1 MSMTVPDTSA
11 PSRARILMERC
22 DILAGHSIEEGRIT
36 RPYGT
41 PEHNAARDQID
52 AWMRTAEM
60 TTHVD
65 AIGNLIGR
73 YDADPAAAGA
83 AAGRASEPKTFI
95 LGGHFDSVRDAGRYD
110 GPLGVLTAIAAVER
124 LHAAGKRLPMAL
136 EVIAFAEEEGLR
148 YGTTFLTSSPL
159 AGKWDPEWLS
169 RRDADGVTVEQA
181 IRDAGGN
188 PAAVPDLVRSGES
201 LLGFIEVHI
210 EQGPILEER
219 GLPVA
224 IVSGITGSARAE
236 ITFTGMAGHAGTV
249 PMRSRRD
256 ALAAA
261 AEFVLDVERAGL
273 SRDNLVATVGQL
285 AVEPG
290 ATNVIAGRATLSLDL
305 RHPDADVR
313 EHTVSGL
320 VEAANAIAERRSA
333 EVNWTDTGG
342 FRETPSDETLNRI
355 LGEAIADQGIE
366 VLEVFSGAGHDAVS
380 MAELT
385 PVTMLFVRCTDGISH
400 NPLESITT
408 GDVAVALQVLDGFL
422 DRLPDASFS

>member
-1 MSMTVPDTSA
+1 MSTTVPDTSA
-11 PSRARILMERC
+11 PARARLVMERC
-22 DILAGHSIEEGRIT
+22 DILAGHSTEEGRIT

-41 PEHNAARDQID
+41 PALNAAREEID
-52 AWMRTAEM
+52 AWMRAAGM

-73 YDADPAAAGA
+73 YDAAAESAG
-83 AAGRASEPKTFI
+83 GQQTFV

-159 AGKWDPEWLS
+159 GGTWDPAWLS
-169 RRDADGVTVEQA
+169 RQDANGVSLEQA
-181 IRDAGGN
+181 IRDAGGD
-188 PAAVPDLVRSGES
+188 PATVPDLARTGDS
-201 LLGFIEVHI
+201 LLGFLEVHI
-210 EQGPILEER
+210 EQGPILQEQ

-224 IVSGITGSARAE
+224 VVSGITGSARAE

-256 ALAAA
+256 ARAAA
-261 AEFVLDVERAGL
+261 AEFVLEVERAGL
-273 SRDNLVATVGQL
+273 SRGNLVATVGQL

-290 ATNVIAGRATLSLDL
+290 ATNVIAGRTTLSLDL
-305 RHPDADVR
+305 RHPDPDVR
-313 EHTVSGL
+313 ERTIGGL
-320 VEAANAIAERRSA
+320 MDAANAIAGRRS
-333 EVNWTDTGG
+333 VDVSWTDTGG
-342 FRETPSDETLNRI
+342 FHETPSDGTLNRL

-366 VLEVFSGAGHDAVS
+366 VLEIFSGAGHDAVS
-380 MAELT
+380 MAEIT
-385 PVTMLFVRCTDGISH
+385 PVTMLFVRCKDGISH

-408 GDVAVALQVLDGFL
+408 EDVAVALQVLDDFI
-422 DRLPDASFS
+422 DRLPTVETAPA

>member
-1 MSMTVPDTSA
+1 MSTTVPDTSA
-11 PSRARILMERC
+11 QARARLVMERC
-22 DILAGHSIEEGRIT
+22 DILAGHSTEEGRIT

-41 PEHNAARDQID
+41 PALNAAREEID
-52 AWMRTAEM
+52 AWMRAAGM

-73 YDADPAAAGA
+73 YDAAAESAG
-83 AAGRASEPKTFI
+83 GQQTFV
-95 LGGHFDSVRDAGRYD
+95 LGGHVDSVRDAGRYD
-110 GPLGVLTAIAAVER
+110 GPLGVLTAIAAIER

-159 AGKWDPEWLS
+159 GGTWDPAWLS
-169 RRDADGVTVEQA
+169 RQDANGVSLEQA
-181 IRDAGGN
+181 IRDAGGD
-188 PAAVPDLVRSGES
+188 PATVPDLARTGDS
-201 LLGFIEVHI
+201 LLGFLEVHI
-210 EQGPILEER
+210 EQGPILQEQ

-224 IVSGITGSARAE
+224 VVSGITGSARAE

-261 AEFVLDVERAGL
+261 AEFVLEVERAGL
-273 SRDNLVATVGQL
+273 SRGNLVATVGQL

-290 ATNVIAGRATLSLDL
+290 ATNVIAGRTTLSLDL
-305 RHPDADVR
+305 RHPDPDVR
-313 EHTVSGL
+313 ERTVGGL
-320 VEAANAIAERRSA
+320 MDAANAIAGRRS
-333 EVNWTDTGG
+333 VDVSWTDTGG
-342 FRETPSDETLNRI
+342 FHETPSDGTLNRL

-366 VLEVFSGAGHDAVS
+366 VLEMFSGAGHDAVS
-380 MAELT
+380 MAEIT
-385 PVTMLFVRCTDGISH
+385 PVTMLFVRCKDGISH

-408 GDVAVALQVLDGFL
+408 EDVAVALQVLDDFI
-422 DRLPDASFS
+422 DRLPTVETAPA